1 MLRFLG
7 VSRSGY
13 YSFKKRESELKSS
26 ISRKEM
32 LKSII
37 YKLWTE
43 SKQIYGAPKIREE
56 LKKMGV
62 SIAERTVGAY
72 MHEMGIKACY
82 IKKPYRQKKSGKAF
96 NTS

>member
-13 YSFKKRESELKSS
+13 CSFKKRESTSKSS
-26 ISRKEM
+26 VTRKAM
-32 LKSII
+32 LKRLVYRIWS
-37 YKLWTE
+37 E
-43 SKQIYGAPKIREE
+43 SREIYGAPKIREE
-56 LKKMGV
+56 FKKMGV